1 MNISLPFLP
10 FFGIA
15 SISLAACAA
24 GPPVVAQETR
34 PQSPALSDTVKAAI
48 ANGLTMTLPG
58 GPRLVIFYESDGSL
72 GGSFSAVGGTWKAEG
87 RRLCMDVPGFAE
99 NQCLT
104 YPDGKKAGDS
114 FTIDASGG
122 PIAIL
127 IHPSN

>member
-1 MNISLPFLP
+1 MNISFPFLP

-15 SISLAACAA
+15 SISLAAYAA
-24 GPPVVAQETR
+24 GPLVVAQE
-34 PQSPALSDTVKAAI
+34 PEQPAPTVSDTVKVVI
-48 ANGLTMTLPG
+48 ENGLTMTLPG

-72 GGSFSAVGGTWKAEG
+72 GGSLSAVGGTWKAEG

-114 FTIDASGG
+114 FSIDATGG
-122 PIAIL
+122 PIVIV
-127 IHPSN
+127 IHHSR